1 MAALRAELECFICL
15 NLLCDPVTLP
25 TCGHSFCRNCLVKS
39 LEKARRNCPVC
50 RAATTIDGE
59 TAPVNVVLRNVI
71 ETVFPELSIERR
83 GEALEER
90 RAWKDKIPLFCMPPP
105 LFPFQPLSLHLFEP
119 RYKCLIQRVMANSPG
134 SQRFGY
140 VTSHSPAIG
149 MVGITV
155 EVKSV
160 EQLPTGTCNVNAT
173 AGSRFH
179 LMETWVEDG
188 THGLHFGKMEPFVD
202 EDEAAVGALAVVT
215 REYHRL
221 RQKDAEA
228 NISIDQLISIATDIG
243 PYLSSRVADLPG
255 TPDDKA
261 AINTLLQQY
270 SATLVT
276 GGESHEPL
284 PSVSEEQL
292 RYARREHEVALAVW
306 RNYLLC
312 YTAAQQLVA
321 GLDPSVLDSMRE
333 QYGDFP
339 QATPE
344 CEAVTRLSFWLP
356 SVLPLPADLQNHLIA
371 TTSLG
376 ERLWVL
382 LQIVWPRYNV
392 TAVDWDMA
400 GEYVQCGDNME
411 DVHRLLSAPP
421 DESDSAAA
429 AFGEVNGAQ
438 TPLAGSPTSQ
448 TAHKPTPAT
457 IEDVSPVPQI

>member
-1 MAALRAELECFICL
+1 VEGQNPTLLHASTPLPISGECVAISRVATAHMERCEVHFRGCI
-15 NLLCDPVTLP
+15 VSQ
-25 TCGHSFCRNCLVKS
+25 SFCSV
-39 LEKARRNCPVC
+39 
-50 RAATTIDGE
+50 
-59 TAPVNVVLRNVI
+59 
-71 ETVFPELSIERR
+71 
-83 GEALEER
+83 
-90 RAWKDKIPLFCMPPP
+90 
-105 LFPFQPLSLHLFEP
+105 QPLSLHLFEP

-140 VTSHSPAIG
+140 VTSHSPAIGMLPLLSYPLLSSPLFSCLSNSHPSSSPLPAG

-270 SATLVT
+270 SATLVS

-371 TTSLG
+371 TTSLVRPASPAMTVYVLCQNINFSFLWLQG